1 MFGPLQGAQPITLA
15 DNLDGTSRAG
25 YQKEGGDFH
34 TAHRLF
40 FPLTGVSEIG
50 KDSANIFQFYRK
62 QQTNRSRSLK
72 VFVTHNQTH
81 Q

>member
-1 MFGPLQGAQPITLA
+1 MFGPLQGAQSITLA

-40 FPLTGVSEIG
+40 SP
-50 KDSANIFQFYRK
+50 
-62 QQTNRSRSLK
+62 NRG
-72 VFVTHNQTH
+72 Q
-81 Q
+81 